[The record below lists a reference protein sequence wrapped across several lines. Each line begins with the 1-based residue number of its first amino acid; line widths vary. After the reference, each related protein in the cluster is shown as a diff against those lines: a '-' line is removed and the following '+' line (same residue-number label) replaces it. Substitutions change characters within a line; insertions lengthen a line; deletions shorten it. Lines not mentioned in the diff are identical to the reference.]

1 MGQRIKSYYEAQLE
15 EREIL
20 QKIRSG
26 ELKPL
31 RTSLSKFN
39 NATFDGMIEGHIW
52 GIVGMSG
59 AGKTRI
65 MSQIIDDFVNL
76 EINQSEKVEVL
87 NFNYEMQARRLVLLD
102 IARTLGKTT
111 RQIYGLGDVERLSD
125 EEFDNLINRM
135 SVDHNIKIY
144 FVDDPANS
152 MVMRETIDEFMSTRR
167 ETRTVIT
174 LDHTA
179 LLPFG
184 GLSEKDGI
192 QDIMKMFN
200 QSKKVYPKSSYI
212 VLSQMNRDIESKE
225 RILDPQLH
233 YPKKGDIYGSDAL
246 YQFSDMIVVI
256 HKPEDLMIENY
267 GPNGVNTEGKVFLHF
282 IKARDGDREIAIL
295 ENSLSTGK
303 LVEIS

>member
-1 MGQRIKSYYEAQLE
+1 MAQRIKSYYEAQLE
-15 EREIL
+15 EKEIL
-20 QKIRSG
+20 EKIRSG
-26 ELKPL
+26 EIKPL
-31 RTSLSKFN
+31 RTSLTKFN
-39 NATFDGMIEGHIW
+39 NATFDGMIAGHIW

-65 MSQIIDDFVNL
+65 MSQLIDEFINL
-76 EINQSEKVEVL
+76 PINRSEAVEVL

-102 IARTLGKTT
+102 IARELGKTT
-111 RQIYGLGDVERLSD
+111 REIYGLGDVERLSD
-125 EEFDNLINRM
+125 EEFDNLMSRM
-135 SVDHNIKIY
+135 AIDHNVKVY
-144 FVDDPANS
+144 FVDDPGNS
-152 MVMRETIDEFMSTRR
+152 TVMRETIDEFMSTRR
-167 ETRTVIT
+167 NSRTVLT

-179 LLPFG
+179 LTPFG

-200 QSKKVYPKSSYI
+200 QSKKVYPNSSYI
-212 VLSQMNRDIESKE
+212 ILSQMNRDIESKE

-256 HKPEDLMIENY
+256 HRPEILMIENY

-303 LVEIS
+303 LVQTI